1 MMGDEVMTVAMLD
14 RLLHHSKVFNLSGE
28 SFRIQ
33 KKRGGLSH
41 FFLSGRCKIVFR
53 ARCISTCHLHKITNR
68 TVMPFWGLDVE
79 IVLANKSGE
88 QKIKKRRGRG
98 GRRR

>member
-1 MMGDEVMTVAMLD
+1 M
-14 RLLHHSKVFNLSGE
+14 
-28 SFRIQ
+28 
-33 KKRGGLSH
+33 KRGGRICVVAMSKREKQGPMVKLYEWLHEKFPNYIDCRPIFVRQSLEDAH
-41 FFLSGRCKIVFR
+41 FKI
-53 ARCISTCHLHKITNR
+53 INR